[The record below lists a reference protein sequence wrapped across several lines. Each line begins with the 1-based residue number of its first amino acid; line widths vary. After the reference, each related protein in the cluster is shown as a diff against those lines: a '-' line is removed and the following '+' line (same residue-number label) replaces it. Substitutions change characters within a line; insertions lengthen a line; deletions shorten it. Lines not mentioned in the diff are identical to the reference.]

1 MFTELLQKA
10 NCKQDDK
17 TFNYLNEYFEEY
29 EKENQ
34 MEEFLGKNAFCQKVK
49 TYKEHLKSEGIWYWV
64 CHSNNF
70 L

>member
-17 TFNYLNEYFEEY
+17 AFNYLNEYFEEY

-49 TYKEHLKSEGIWYWV
+49 TYKEH
-64 CHSNNF
+64 
-70 L
+70 